1 MFKKQLV
8 STFGGQHANLKSTK
22 IDPPLQSIRLF
33 NSAPLFISSCRLR
46 LAADNCLLSLSGFY
60 SASAR
65 FLWIINAAKRSGRGA
80 HAHAIRGLRALN

>member
-33 NSAPLFISSCRLR
+33 NSAPLFFSRL
-46 LAADNCLLSLSGFY
+46 
-60 SASAR
+60 
-65 FLWIINAAKRSGRGA
+65 WQKNALFKTLGP
-80 HAHAIRGLRALN
+80 LKE